1 MNIDIFNLIAIL
13 LVYFLN
19 IVIYK
24 KNLRDKELLKRRLD
38 MYEILTSNIE
48 IEMLRLNN
56 RSIINNND
64 DSKNK
69 QSDLTLM
76 YNIRLTDTKISRYGT
91 KEENDI
97 IENIIKALNTNDA
110 FIVNEKMDE
119 FRKILKRKSILL
131 NKGKAI

>member
-76 YNIRLTDTKISRYGT
+76 YNIRLINNKISRYGT
-91 KEENDI
+91 KEEKDI
-97 IENIIKALNTNDA
+97 MINIMNALNTKNA
-110 FIVNEKMDE
+110 FIINEKINE

-131 NKGKAI
+131 NKRKAI